1 MAGGNAIRG
10 TRVGAGPMG
19 EAERGEAAP
28 RRRIPFWCANGH
40 DTHVA
45 FASDADI
52 PELWDCPRCGFPAG
66 RDPQAPPDPPRTEP
80 YKTHLAY
87 VKERR
92 SDADGEAI
100 LEEALAT
107 LRERKLIQ

>member
-1 MAGGNAIRG
+1 
-10 TRVGAGPMG
+10 MG

-28 RRRIPFWCANGH
+28 RVWVAFWCSNGQEN
-40 DTHVA
+40 
-45 FASDADI
+45 
-52 PELWDCPRCGFPAG
+52 PP
-66 RDPQAPPDPPRTEP
+66 APPRVEP

-100 LEEALAT
+100 LAEALQR
-107 LRERKLIQ
+107 LRSPF

>member
-1 MAGGNAIRG
+1 
-10 TRVGAGPMG
+10 MG

-28 RRRIPFWCANGH
+28 RVWVTFYCANRH
-40 DTHVA
+40 ESRPSFATDVA
-45 FASDADI
+45 VPDQ
-52 PELWDCPRCGFPAG
+52 WDCPRCGFPAVKT
-66 RDPQAPPDPPRTEP
+66 PKTPPAPPRNEP

-100 LEEALAT
+100 LEEALT
-107 LRERKLIQ
+107 KLRNERAAIQAAMERARN

>member
-28 RRRIPFWCANGH
+28 RRRTSFWCERGH
-40 DTHVA
+40 ETRIA

-52 PELWDCPRCGFPAG
+52 PEHWDCPRCGLPAG
-66 RDPQAPPDPPRTEP
+66 TDREQPPPAPRTEP

-87 VKERR
+87 VRERR
-92 SDADGEAI
+92 TDADGDAL
-100 LEEALAT
+100 LEEALT
-107 LRERKLIQ
+107 RLRARRS

>member
-1 MAGGNAIRG
+1 
-10 TRVGAGPMG
+10 MG

-28 RRRIPFWCANGH
+28 RVWVTFYCANRH
-40 DTHVA
+40 ESRPSFATDVA
-45 FASDADI
+45 VPDQ
-52 PELWDCPRCGFPAG
+52 WDCTRCGFPAG
-66 RDPQAPPDPPRTEP
+66 KDPQNPPAPPRNEP

-100 LEEALAT
+100 LEEALT
-107 LRERKLIQ
+107 KLRNERAAIQAAMERARN